1 MKFDTNK
8 YIPFFLSIIVAL
20 CVTMFVRILIPNSDI
35 TLSQSEELAL
45 PDIPFVDKDSRNI
58 DEYFVLVTTRKI
70 EQWEKI
76 GSSTVMWKKWPR
88 EAITANFIAKDKN
101 DNALND
107 AGSYSSVI
115 NMYAKFPIEKG
126 VPITMSSLSRKMEE
140 VKQQAKND
148 EISAEDLA
156 KIRASITKEVTEKFQ
171 KREREALIAKE
182 EEERRMKIASLENR
196 IKKGEG
202 IANVSIDQKTA
213 PPCYFLKIGDLI
225 DLRFNDR
232 GRPILFENLRVLA
245 INGSKENLYDNF
257 ANTVIHNQNVNTL
270 LVEGDKNVIDELLLA
285 IQSYP
290 NPILKLK
297 NQEEAIIQ
305 DAENE
310 KLEEQNIKDVALN
323 NEILKAIKITPN
335 TNNNYTQSKN
345 ITEQESN
352 KDKIIDI
359 NSLFHLNTKVS
370 DNSNEKNRIL
380 NINNFDYKK
389 NYEQIEEDRFSKIL
403 QKNIFS
409 DLNDQSEQ
417 SKTIVDASDNS
428 IKILKKT
435 TISTVNFDED
445 GEIIDGTGGI
455 NSTGGQSTQNQ
466 SNIYNSMS
474 QSSLMGAGL

>member
-76 GSSTVMWKKWPR
+76 GSSTVMWKKWPK

-140 VKQQAKND
+140 VKKRAKND

-156 KIRASITKEVTEKFQ
+156 KIRASITKEITEKFQ
-171 KREREALIAKE
+171 RREREALIAKE
-182 EEERRMKIASLENR
+182 EEERKLKIASLENR

-232 GRPILFENLRVLA
+232 GRPIVFENLSVLA
-245 INGSKENLYDNF
+245 INGSRENTSNNF
-257 ANTVIHNQNVNTL
+257 TNNILNNQNVNTL
-270 LVEGDKNVIDELLLA
+270 LVAGDKNVINDLLLA

-305 DAENE
+305 EAKKE
-310 KLEEQNIKDVALN
+310 KLEEKNVKDTALN
-323 NEILKAIKITPN
+323 NEILKEIKITQ
-335 TNNNYTQSKN
+335 NNNNSTQSKN
-345 ITEQESN
+345 INEPESN

-359 NSLFHLNTKVS
+359 NSLFHLNTKLS

-389 NYEQIEEDRFSKIL
+389 NDEQIEEDRFSKIL

-445 GEIIDGTGGI
+445 GEVIDGNNRI
-455 NSTGGQSTQNQ
+455 NSTGEQTTQNQ
-466 SNIYNSMS
+466 SNIYNSMP
-474 QSSLMGAGL
+474 QSSSMGAGL

>member
-8 YIPFFLSIIVAL
+8 YIPFFLSIVVAL
-20 CVTMFVRILIPNSDI
+20 CVTMFVRILIPSSDI
-35 TLSQSEELAL
+35 TLLQSEELAL

-76 GSSTVMWKKWPR
+76 GSSTVMWKKWPK

-140 VKQQAKND
+140 VKKQAKND

-171 KREREALIAKE
+171 KRERDALIAKE
-182 EEERRMKIASLENR
+182 EEERKLKIASLENR

-225 DLRFNDR
+225 DLHFNDR
-232 GRPILFENLRVLA
+232 GRPIVFENLSVLA
-245 INGSKENLYDNF
+245 INGSRENISNNF
-257 ANTVIHNQNVNTL
+257 TNTVLHNQNVNTL
-270 LVEGDKNVIDELLLA
+270 LVEGDKNVINDLLLA
-285 IQSYP
+285 IHSYP

-305 DAENE
+305 EAKKE
-310 KLEEQNIKDVALN
+310 KLEEKNVKDAALN
-323 NEILKAIKITPN
+323 NEILKEIKITQ
-335 TNNNYTQSKN
+335 NNNNSTQSKDIN
-345 ITEQESN
+345 EPESN

-359 NSLFHLNTKVS
+359 NSLFHLNTKFS
-370 DNSNEKNRIL
+370 DNSNKKNRIL
-380 NINNFDYKK
+380 NINNFDYQK
-389 NYEQIEEDRFSKIL
+389 NDEQIEEDRFSKIL

-409 DLNDQSEQ
+409 CLNDQSEQ
-417 SKTIVDASDNS
+417 SKTIADASDNS

-445 GEIIDGTGGI
+445 GEVIDGTNRI
-455 NSTGGQSTQNQ
+455 NSTGGQTTQNQ
-466 SNIYNSMS
+466 SNIYNSMP